1 MAERILKGK
10 EETIDASEALKMAE
24 NSMTE
29 LLFYVTGMVD
39 DLTEDEDE
47 RATAKVNLSTLVG
60 KTRNGYFLAGLLADP
75 EDYIARTFPE
85 GADVT
90 IN

>member
-10 EETIDASEALKMAE
+10 EETINASEALKMAE

-29 LLFYVTGMVD
+29 LLFYITGMVD
-39 DLTEDEDE
+39 DLTEDEEE
-47 RATAKVNLSTLVG
+47 RSIAKINMSQMVG
-60 KTRNGYFLAGLLADP
+60 KVRNGYFLAGLLADP